1 MWSINPQMLIKS
13 VELQATNDMEGF
25 YGIEELVER
34 SLEKSRYSSVE
45 IARIVITL
53 PLLRAFSP

>member
-1 MWSINPQMLIKS
+1 
-13 VELQATNDMEGF
+13 MEGF

>member
-1 MWSINPQMLIKS
+1 MWSINPQILIKS
-13 VELQATNDMEGF
+13 VELQATSDMEGF

-53 PLLRAFSP
+53 PLLRAFSS